1 MTQWGSKTLGDR
13 GYTAIEILRYFYGD
27 DIYINI
33 ADEISG
39 IPSSWPGYNLDIGVT
54 GSKVVTIQEQLNGIR
69 QNYPAIPYTDID
81 GIYGEN
87 TANAVLEFQKIFG
100 LPQNGIVD
108 YATWYKISQIY
119 VAVSEIAELPR
130 F

>member
-1 MTQWGSKTLGDR
+1 MTQWGSKALGDR
-13 GYTAIEILRYFYGD
+13 GYTATEILRYYYGD

-39 IPSSWPGYNLDIGVT
+39 IPASWPGYSLDIGAT
-54 GSKVVTIQEQLNGIR
+54 GSKVIAIQEQLNGIR
-69 QNYPAIPYTDID
+69 KNYPAIPYTAID

-87 TANAVLEFQKIFG
+87 TANSVLEFQRIFG
-100 LPQNGIVD
+100 LSQTGVVD

-119 VAVSEIAELPR
+119 VAVTEIAELTR
-130 F
+130 